1 MKGFNCFKNLLLLLV
16 LTGLI
21 ALNHPSSGQT
31 LDQKKEY
38 QLSFQAKNYIDGFSK
53 KLKGEEL
60 SYSCV
65 RDDVSEAFLTRATDG
80 KMDIVW
86 ETKAV
91 PLNWKAG
98 TVSFIWLSSYNLNA
112 GEIPFDVYINDVLK
126 FTFSDSK
133 NENWKVASSDGGELS
148 LITLKHD
155 VHNDAQGYTVLTCP
169 SSWVIPGKPLR
180 IRITGRA
187 NSSNAWY
194 MVFKANDVISY
205 LDEIYQY
212 KGWYNLTFNQ
222 TPKNK
227 LVITVSAPAY
237 LAGSKK
243 NFLLDQKKGEL
254 DFKENGDESIARSE
268 ITGSFKA
275 KSFSL
280 FSDNQ
285 KVFTI
290 DPFNNVY
297 NKSELHAKSMVQVA
311 TSRQGDNFKA
321 DVKLSYTPSLQSN
334 LLGLSGS
341 VMNKGK
347 ILLMNSSHQDIA
359 WMDSPEKCIIERD
372 TMLLAPLFNQAAKNL
387 GYRFD
392 IEDVLMV
399 REFISRHPERKAEL
413 SKFLKDGIFS
423 CGATYQMPY
432 EEMYAGESLIRQ
444 FYLGARW
451 LKKEMGGYQA
461 VTYWNV
467 DVPGRTLQ
475 MPQIMKKSGV
485 KYLVLSRQEKGIF
498 NWYSP
503 DSSYVTTYSPGHYGD
518 DFGSL
523 NKEMNA
529 AADYVAKSALS
540 WIKKPSYIVTKGKN
554 PVIPLLSDND
564 MSPAKDYSGLMDR
577 WNSIKSY
584 VDEKGAVK
592 QIELPRFTL
601 ATSTQLLDEYTAVV
615 KDLPSIKGERPA
627 VWLYIHGPTHQK
639 AIKASREGD
648 NMIITA
654 EKFSAIRAMIEK
666 SFRNY
671 PEKRLETA
679 WESKI
684 YPDHGWGGKNGD
696 ITDALFESKYQFA
709 LTEAKQMTEN
719 ALNGIAS
726 YINTDSKKGVPVV
739 VFNSLS
745 WKRSN
750 PVKAEINFKEG
761 EARNIQ
767 LMDAE
772 NKIVDV
778 QLCNVVLHQDGS
790 LKNAS
795 VCFIAN
801 DVPSMGYKTYYVKPS
816 DKPSAIFQKQD
827 ITGAESDFYRVEFAS
842 GGIKQITDKET
853 GKQLLATGKL
863 LGGEV
868 FTMKSVGTGAGEFS
882 DIQHPTMEQFD
893 KTSNYTSKWELAES
907 GPVYDAYK
915 TRGPIHGAEIE
926 EKVIVYHH
934 LKQIDFEVSL
944 LNWTGEIYREFRFA
958 MPLNMQKGQVAYE
971 VPFGTVEVGKD
982 EIKGAAGERYTAIC
996 KDIHPRGIMNW
1007 IGASNDSFGVTLSS
1021 SVAVAD
1027 YIDPTD
1033 SLNHQTILQP
1043 LMMAARRSCHWE
1055 GNQYLQTG
1063 NHYFKF
1069 SFFSHNQ
1076 GWLNGN
1082 SQGIEANNDLLT
1094 VVDPVKAQN
1103 ANLKENLSFFDVDTE
1118 NVIISTIKKN
1128 EDDES
1133 IVLRYYDVSGKNGQ
1147 LKMTSFIPCT
1157 EIQHTNM
1164 LEEIN
1169 RDTEVK
1175 KVHSTVVNLP
1185 FSHQSIETY
1194 KLKFF

>member
-1 MKGFNCFKNLLLLLV
+1 MRTINFLKPVVFFFFLSFLMTFHLLV
-16 LTGLI
+16 K
-21 ALNHPSSGQT
+21 GQI

-38 QLSFQAKNYIDGFSK
+38 QLSFQAKNYVDGFSK

-60 SYSCV
+60 NYSCV

-91 PLNWKAG
+91 PSDWKG
-98 TVSFIWLSSYNLNA
+98 GSISFIWLSSYNLNA
-112 GEIPFDVYINDVLK
+112 GDMPFDVYINDVLK

-133 NENWKVASSDGGELS
+133 NENWKVASPDGGELS
-148 LITLKHD
+148 NVTLKHD
-155 VHNDAQGYTVLTCP
+155 IHNDAQGYTILTCP
-169 SSWVIPGKPLR
+169 SSWITSGKSLK

-187 NSSNAWY
+187 KSSNAWY
-194 MVFKANDVISY
+194 MVFKAADVVSY
-205 LDEIYQY
+205 LNEIYQY
-212 KGWYNLTFNQ
+212 KGWYNLTFDQ
-222 TPKNK
+222 TAKNK
-227 LVITVSAPAY
+227 LKITVAAPAY
-237 LAGSKK
+237 LIGSKK
-243 NFLLDQKKGEL
+243 NFALDRRKGEL
-254 DFKENGDESIARSE
+254 VFKENGDESIATSE
-268 ITGSFKA
+268 VIGSFKA
-275 KSFSL
+275 KYFTF
-280 FSDNQ
+280 FSDN
-285 KVFTI
+285 KKIFVI
-290 DPFNNVY
+290 DPFNTEY
-297 NKSELHAKSMVQVA
+297 NKSELHSKSMVQVVTA
-311 TSRQGDNFKA
+311 KNGDTFTA
-321 DVKLSYTPSLQSN
+321 SVKLSYTPSLQTN
-334 LLGLSGS
+334 LFGLSGS
-341 VMNKGK
+341 PMNKGK

-372 TMLLAPLFNQAAKNL
+372 TMLLAPLFNQAAKNP

-399 REFISRHPERKAEL
+399 REFIGRHPERKAEL

-423 CGATYQMPY
+423 CGSTYQMPY
-432 EEMYAGESLIRQ
+432 EEMYSGESLLRQ

-451 LKKEMGGYQA
+451 LKKEMDGYQA

-475 MPQIMKKSGV
+475 MPQIMKKSGT

-518 DFGSL
+518 DYGSL

-540 WIKKPSYIVTKGKN
+540 WIKKPSYAVAKGKD
-554 PVIPLLSDND
+554 PVVPLLSDND
-564 MSPAKDYSGLMDR
+564 MSPAKDYSGLIDR
-577 WNSIKSY
+577 WNSINSY
-584 VDEKGAVK
+584 LDEKGGLK
-592 QIELPRFTL
+592 QMQLPKL
-601 ATSTQLLDEYTAVV
+601 ALTTSTQFLDEYTSVV

-648 NMIITA
+648 NMITTA

-671 PEKRLETA
+671 PERRLETA

-709 LTEAKQMTEN
+709 LSEAKQMTEN

-726 YINTDSKKGVPVV
+726 YINTDSKKGIPVV

-750 PVKAEINFKEG
+750 PVTMDINFKEG

-767 LMDAE
+767 LVDADGG
-772 NKIVDV
+772 IVDAQMRKV
-778 QLCNVVLHQDGS
+778 GLHPDGS
-790 LKNAS
+790 LKRAS
-795 VCFIAN
+795 ICFIAI
-801 DVPSMGYKTYYVKPS
+801 DVPSMGYKTFYVKPS
-816 DKPSAIFQKQD
+816 DKPAVGLEKQ
-827 ITGAESDFYRVEFAS
+827 IGKVAESDFYRVEFAN
-842 GGIKQITDKET
+842 GGIKQITDKENGT
-853 GKQLLATGKL
+853 QLLETGKL

-882 DIQHPTMEQFD
+882 DIQHPTMEHFD
-893 KTSNYTSKWELAES
+893 KTSNYSSKWQLVER
-907 GPVYDAYK
+907 GPVYSAYK
-915 TRGPIHGAEIE
+915 VRGPIRGAEVE
-926 EKVIVYHH
+926 ETVIIYNH

-958 MPLNMQKGQVAYE
+958 MPLNMQKGQVVYE
-971 VPFGTVEVGKD
+971 VPYGTVEVGKD
-982 EIKGAAGERYTAIC
+982 EIAGAAGERYTTIC

-1007 IGASNDSFGVTLSS
+1007 IGASNDHFGVTLSS

-1055 GNQYLQTG
+1055 GNLYPQTG

-1069 SFFSHNQ
+1069 SLFSHAK

-1082 SQGIEANNDLLT
+1082 DKGIEANNDLLT
-1094 VVDPVKAQN
+1094 IVDPVKAQN
-1103 ANLKENLSFFDVDTE
+1103 ASLKESLSFFDNANK
-1118 NVIISTIKKN
+1118 NVIISTIKKC
-1128 EDDES
+1128 EDDET
-1133 IVLRYYDVSGKNGQ
+1133 IVLRYYDISGKNGQ
-1147 LKMTSFIPCT
+1147 LQMRTFIPCT
-1157 EIQHTNM
+1157 EIQNTNM
-1164 LEEIN
+1164 LEEVISSSLL
-1169 RDTEVK
+1169 K
-1175 KVHSTVVNLP
+1175 KVNSSVFLLP
-1185 FSHQSIETY
+1185 FTHQSIETC